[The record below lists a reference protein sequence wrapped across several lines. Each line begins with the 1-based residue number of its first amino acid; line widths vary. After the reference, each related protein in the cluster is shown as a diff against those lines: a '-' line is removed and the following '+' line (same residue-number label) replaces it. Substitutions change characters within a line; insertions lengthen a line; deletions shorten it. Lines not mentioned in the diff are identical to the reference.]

1 MAIKE
6 KVFSIFYSIKKI
18 CTEKGDSC
26 TECPFQTDK
35 GCVMKRI
42 TGTYPISWK
51 ELKDGEEA

>member
-1 MAIKE
+1 MGIRKE
-6 KVFSIFYSIKKI
+6 LFSILYLIKKM

-35 GCVMKRI
+35 GCEMKRI

-51 ELKDGEEA
+51 ELKDHGD